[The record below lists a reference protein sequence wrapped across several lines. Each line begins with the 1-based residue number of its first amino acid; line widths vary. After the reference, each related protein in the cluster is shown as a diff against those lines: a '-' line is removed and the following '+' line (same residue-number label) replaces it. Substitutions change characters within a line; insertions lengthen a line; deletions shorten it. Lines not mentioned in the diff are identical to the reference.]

1 MPMAVNIKNVAPA
14 VASGAKRQAII
25 TYFLEQK
32 MTDTSQP
39 EYCDCPGYHDGSCRV
54 RHMERLE
61 KKAAAFDLFIEALL
75 AMEPHSA
82 SKNPESI
89 SVNALLDTVKEVKR
103 LKAELERTEH
113 DRNLLAAEVQAWR
126 HNDDVHECSLT
137 TGLEFLHKRS
147 VKAHDRAC
155 EAAQRTDESGAL
167 QRAKEAK

>member
-1 MPMAVNIKNVAPA
+1 
-14 VASGAKRQAII
+14 
-25 TYFLEQK
+25 

-39 EYCDCPGYHDGSCRV
+39 EYCDCPGFHDGSCRV

-103 LKAELERTEH
+103 LKAELERA
-113 DRNLLAAEVQAWR
+113 N
-126 HNDDVHECSLT
+126 
-137 TGLEFLHKRS
+137 RS
-147 VKAHDRAC
+147 S
-155 EAAQRTDESGAL
+155 Q
-167 QRAKEAK
+167 